1 MGVEPTGGVVMV
13 VDDEEDWRELVVQ
26 FLVDAGFDAVGARN
40 GREALERIRR
50 GELAPDLILLDLE
63 MPVMTGWEFRRE
75 QLRDPE
81 LAGVPVLVTSSADPG
96 ALAVDGY
103 LPKPYRA
110 ADLLRAVSALRASS
124 AVAA

>member
-1 MGVEPTGGVVMV
+1 
-13 VDDEEDWRELVVQ
+13 
-26 FLVDAGFDAVGARN
+26 
-40 GREALERIRR
+40 
-50 GELAPDLILLDLE
+50 
-63 MPVMTGWEFRRE
+63 MTGWEFRRE